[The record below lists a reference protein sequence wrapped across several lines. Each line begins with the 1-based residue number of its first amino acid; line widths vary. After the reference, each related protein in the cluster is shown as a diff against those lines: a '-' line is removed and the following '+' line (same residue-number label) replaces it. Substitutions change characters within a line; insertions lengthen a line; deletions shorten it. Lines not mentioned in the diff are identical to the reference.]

1 MRKLSQSNIPVPPPQ
16 PGIPAPPPMMG
27 EIPKKLLNNKQKA
40 RLDKLRYFFC
50 LVQHTLFVRKN

>member
-27 EIPKKLLNNKQKA
+27 EIPKKLLNTKQKA
-40 RLDKLRYFFC
+40 RLDKLRYFFR
-50 LVQHTLFVRKN
+50 LLQRT